1 MQTVTEGYGRMKNY
15 IFRFKHSIGSKFVAA
30 VAALLSILILI
41 SYGFSA
47 WYMIHSVQEKILE
60 DYEGVI
66 SFTAKQMERYEND
79 LRQYAILIAADKD
92 LQKELT
98 EKEISQSQSVKRS
111 KIFTQYLENMNCS
124 EANAYVLK

>member
-1 MQTVTEGYGRMKNY
+1 
-15 IFRFKHSIGSKFVAA
+15 
-30 VAALLSILILI
+30 
-41 SYGFSA
+41 
-47 WYMIHSVQEKILE
+47 
-60 DYEGVI
+60 
-66 SFTAKQMERYEND
+66 MERYEND